1 MPKVF
6 VFSGIIKKIRKKSKF
21 HLWESLKR
29 ILGQFSSIVFMGRS
43 GSLMGSFFESYDDAA
58 RKPK

>member
-6 VFSGIIKKIRKKSKF
+6 VFSGIIKKIGKKSKF

-29 ILGQFSSIVFMGRS
+29 VLGRFSSIVFIGCS
-43 GSLMGSFFESYDDAA
+43 GFLMGGFF
-58 RKPK
+58 